1 MWRTTR
7 YAENLTHKM
16 GVETGS
22 VALGCNRC
30 WPLKVASASTQRDIQ
45 RCVSAY
51 SHFPP
56 LSALR
61 LSSQGS
67 TPLYFASRRG
77 HLSIVSE
84 LLKHKPRLRGKTY
97 ETDPLAASQTERKAE
112 VSVALLRAGYP
123 VLEKH
128 GGKDV
133 FLYDAYGQTP
143 FHNALILQVRHTH
156 LTAFSQVSVL
166 TPFWCFKFH
175 TLGNTR
181 PSAFAVLSS
190 RPFSLFSCCLCVA
203 GRCDRA

>member
-1 MWRTTR
+1 M
-7 YAENLTHKM
+7 
-16 GVETGS
+16 
-22 VALGCNRC
+22 
-30 WPLKVASASTQRDIQ
+30 
-45 RCVSAY
+45 
-51 SHFPP
+51 
-56 LSALR
+56 R

-156 LTAFSQVSVL
+156 LTALRKSRSLRPSGVSCSTHWETLALPPCLAL
-166 TPFWCFKFH
+166 TPLFSF
-175 TLGNTR
+175 L
-181 PSAFAVLSS
+181 VLS
-190 RPFSLFSCCLCVA
+190 PCC
-203 GRCDRA
+203 RTT